1 MAGEFS
7 DRLRGLGPI
16 GVAAI
21 AVILLA
27 GNIAIAPM
35 VHFPAGALL
44 VLVWA
49 RWSNTPWRE
58 IGYVRPK
65 SWPLTIVTG
74 LVIGV
79 LFKLTMKALV
89 MPLLGAE
96 PTNRAYSFLTGNTAM
111 LPAATWAMIN
121 AGFAEETVFRGF
133 LFERL
138 GKLLGASPWAKIAI
152 VVVTSV
158 GFGLVH
164 YPVQGLA
171 GAQQATIVG
180 LVAGSI
186 YATAGWLP
194 MLMIAHSAFDL
205 TALALIYFDLETVV
219 AHWIF
224 PMNASA

>member
-1 MAGEFS
+1 MSGDFS
-7 DRLRGLGPI
+7 DRLRGFGPI
-16 GVAAI
+16 GIAAI

-27 GNIAIAPM
+27 GNIAIAPL

-49 RWSNTPWRE
+49 RMSDTPWRE

-65 SWPLTIVTG
+65 SWLLTIATG
-74 LVIGV
+74 LAFGIA
-79 LFKLTMKALV
+79 FKLAMKALV

-96 PTNRAYSFLTGNTAM
+96 PVNRAYHFLTGNTAM

-138 GKLLGASPWAKIAI
+138 GKLLGASRWAKVAI
-152 VVVTSV
+152 VIVTSV
-158 GFGLVH
+158 GFGLIH

-194 MLMIAHSAFDL
+194 MLMIAHAAFDL
-205 TALALIYFDLETVV
+205 TALAIIYFDLEADV
-219 AHWIF
+219 AHLIF
-224 PMNASA
+224 R